1 MNKHTWQTPNPRP
14 WLHRLE
20 PIRESLAWWRK
31 NPASR
36 PPGQRK
42 IGHIGLTRKQMSY
55 AITLQMGSLA
65 KLATNPP
72 FKSP

>member
-14 WLHRLE
+14 WFHRLK
-20 PIRESLAWWRK
+20 PIRESLAYWRK
-31 NPASR
+31 IPAYR
-36 PPGQRK
+36 PLEQRK
-42 IGHIGLTRKQMSY
+42 IGPIGITRKQMSY

-65 KLATNPP
+65 KLATNLP

>member
-1 MNKHTWQTPNPRP
+1 MNKRTWQTPNPRP

-20 PIRESLAWWRK
+20 PIRESLAWWQEI
-31 NPASR
+31 PASR
-36 PPGQRK
+36 PLELQR
-42 IGHIGLTRKQMSY
+42 IGHIGLKWKQMIY